1 MVDFAQM
8 HRRAEQILHGL
19 GTDIPGRVLVKN
31 LTVAAQQMVEIA
43 KAVSQN
49 ARIILMDEPT
59 SSLSS
64 REVDALYAL
73 MGRLKAQGVGVVFIS
88 HRIEEVLQVV
98 DRIIVM
104 RDGRRVGTLPIADA
118 TEEKII
124 QLMVGRKVG
133 LFPKQEATI
142 AEPVLEVRNL
152 SGNNGV
158 EDVSFTLRKGE
169 IVGIAG
175 LVGAGRTELVRLIC
189 GIDRATSGELLIEG
203 KRVHIKSPADA
214 VQHGIGW
221 IPEDRK
227 QHGLLLKM
235 TVAQNTTMAILKRIS
250 NRAAMMNTKQER
262 AITKRYVDMLSI
274 ATPGIH
280 QIVNHLS
287 GGNQQK
293 VVLAKWLSTDPKI
306 LIMDEPTRGID
317 VGAKAE
323 VHALMSQLAQH
334 GLAILMISSE
344 MPEIM
349 GMSDRVIVLCQ
360 GRVTGEFLRETMT
373 QEEIM
378 TAATKFVKVEAITEA
393 DTAL

>member
-88 HRIEEVLQVV
+88 LRIEEVLQVV

-189 GIDRATSGELLIEG
+189 GIDRATSGEILIEG

-214 VQHGIGW
+214 VHYGIGW

-227 QHGLLLKM
+227 QHGC
-235 TVAQNTTMAILKRIS
+235 R
-250 NRAAMMNTKQER
+250 
-262 AITKRYVDMLSI
+262 
-274 ATPGIH
+274 
-280 QIVNHLS
+280 
-287 GGNQQK
+287 
-293 VVLAKWLSTDPKI
+293 
-306 LIMDEPTRGID
+306 
-317 VGAKAE
+317 
-323 VHALMSQLAQH
+323 
-334 GLAILMISSE
+334 
-344 MPEIM
+344 
-349 GMSDRVIVLCQ
+349 
-360 GRVTGEFLRETMT
+360 
-373 QEEIM
+373 
-378 TAATKFVKVEAITEA
+378 
-393 DTAL
+393 